1 MDIWTHVAISTEI
14 VLDMKIDLAYNSENC
29 EECTKDFAESCGFVL
44 LRTARQTVIIQTE
57 SRNVR
62 FDAFRKFAVICE

>member
-14 VLDMKIDLAYNSENC
+14 VLDMKIDLAYNRGNC
-29 EECTKDFAESCGFVL
+29 EECTKDFAESCGVVL

>member
-14 VLDMKIDLAYNSENC
+14 VLDMKIDLAYNRGNC
-29 EECTKDFAESCGFVL
+29 EECTKDFLDSCELVL
-44 LRTARQTVIIQTE
+44 LRTVVRTVIIQTE